1 MATWQM
7 EARGVYSRSYR
18 FVGPSEIGRRV
29 VMYRLR
35 AIDQRGVFGWEV
47 WDGPRKVTDGKAQS
61 LALAKAH
68 AEAVASGRPGVLD
81 RRSERATATPA
92 PMVSAPPRSP
102 VTPVA
107 VAKTL
112 VVALVALNAVYQTWA
127 FVAGE
132 GGRGAM
138 LASVAV
144 LCGLLVLNV
153 FGNQN
158 RR

>member
-1 MATWQM
+1 MAAWQM

-35 AIDQRGVFGWEV
+35 PIDQRGVFGWEV
-47 WDGPRKVTDGKAQS
+47 WDGPRKVTDGKS

-68 AEAVASGRPGVLD
+68 AEASGRPGVLD
-81 RRSERATATPA
+81 RRSERATAAPA
-92 PMVSAPPRSP
+92 AFASAPPRSP
-102 VTPVA
+102 VTPLA

-112 VVALVALNAVYQTWA
+112 VVAVVALNAVYQTWA

-144 LCGLLVLNV
+144 FCGLLVLNV

-158 RR
+158 RD